1 MVRCCCPGSGRRKSR
16 WRNLD
21 RFPYLGTKRR
31 ERLKMSEETK
41 TCCEKGKDPK
51 TCDAE
56 QVKECHGETEKHA
69 CGEAE
74 KACGDNAAEKKCG

>member
-1 MVRCCCPGSGRRKSR
+1 MVRCCCRGSGRRKSR

-21 RFPYLGTKRR
+21 SFRYSVAKGR
-31 ERLKMSEETK
+31 ERLKMCEETK

-56 QVKECHGETEKHA
+56 QIKECHGEAEKHA
-69 CGEAE
+69 CGEAA
-74 KACGDNAAEKKCG
+74 KHACGEAAEKKCG